1 MCEKPSLS
9 SLTLRCLLHM
19 LTRLQFWGCSDIF
32 IGEGAVKKPHI
43 NSSWGA
49 LSERLRS
56 AHELQDK
63 VSKPKLPVLPLS
75 AYWRA
80 ELLAANELL
89 DQTYHHGPQQAGAH
103 QPVSSAEGASERLLD
118 EPAAATEGGA
128 VGDGS
133 SGVAADAVDGAA
145 ALAAARSAEQP
156 VPQP

>member
-1 MCEKPSLS
+1 MSEKASLS
-9 SLTLRCLLHM
+9 SLLLRCLLHM
-19 LTRLQFWGCSDIF
+19 PTRLQFWGCSDIF
-32 IGEGAVKKPHI
+32 VGEGAVKKPHI
-43 NSSWGA
+43 NSSWDA

-103 QPVSSAEGASERLLD
+103 QPVSSSEGASERLLD
-118 EPAAATEGGA
+118 EPAAATEA

-133 SGVAADAVDGAA
+133 SSGAADAVDGAA
-145 ALAAARSAEQP
+145 VLAAAGQP